1 MSDSNQG
8 GNFMP
13 KEELAASG
21 SGHLLLTDF
30 DDDEKEDVEDSMVEF
45 ANQQGNSISYFHVL
59 KREILIFTK
68 LEDFWPPSTS
78 YLCTR
83 IHTNNKNLPR
93 NTSTTKCEPCKTIHT
108 SPHNFASE
116 ISYFIL
122 ERIGYIP
129 TYTIMND
136 IPCYLSL

>member
-45 ANQQGNSISYFHVL
+45 ANQQGIDKTRYKKHYFPVL

-78 YLCTR
+78 YLQ
-83 IHTNNKNLPR
+83 
-93 NTSTTKCEPCKTIHT
+93 
-108 SPHNFASE
+108 
-116 ISYFIL
+116 
-122 ERIGYIP
+122 GYILIIKICQGTP
-129 TYTIMND
+129 VLQNVSLVKPY
-136 IPCYLSL
+136 IPVRIILQVKFHILSWKE

>member
-1 MSDSNQG
+1 MNMSDSNQG

-45 ANQQGNSISYFHVL
+45 ANQQGIDKTRYKKHYFPVL

-78 YLCTR
+78 YLQ
-83 IHTNNKNLPR
+83 
-93 NTSTTKCEPCKTIHT
+93 
-108 SPHNFASE
+108 
-116 ISYFIL
+116 
-122 ERIGYIP
+122 GY
-129 TYTIMND
+129 
-136 IPCYLSL
+136 

>member
-45 ANQQGNSISYFHVL
+45 ANQQGIDWAIDKTRYKKYFFSSCL
-59 KREILIFTK
+59 KYV
-68 LEDFWPPSTS
+68 D
-78 YLCTR
+78 
-83 IHTNNKNLPR
+83 LPKR
-93 NTSTTKCEPCKTIHT
+93 KSKSKRGLPLVK
-108 SPHNFASE
+108 PYQFA
-116 ISYFIL
+116 
-122 ERIGYIP
+122 
-129 TYTIMND
+129 
-136 IPCYLSL
+136 

>member
-1 MSDSNQG
+1 MNMSDSNQG

-78 YLCTR
+78 YLQ
-83 IHTNNKNLPR
+83 
-93 NTSTTKCEPCKTIHT
+93 
-108 SPHNFASE
+108 
-116 ISYFIL
+116 
-122 ERIGYIP
+122 GYILIIKICQGTP
-129 TYTIMND
+129 VLQNVSLVKPY
-136 IPCYLSL
+136 IPVRIILQVKFHILSWKE

>member
-78 YLCTR
+78 YLQQ
-83 IHTNNKNLPR
+83 
-93 NTSTTKCEPCKTIHT
+93 
-108 SPHNFASE
+108 
-116 ISYFIL
+116 
-122 ERIGYIP
+122 
-129 TYTIMND
+129 
-136 IPCYLSL
+136 